1 MNLWKYATV
10 GHLDHTVAAQEE
22 APRPRSLQSKVDQ
35 TVDPFL
41 GFAMAS
47 SCSTLILRR
56 FSSSK
61 S

>member
-1 MNLWKYATV
+1 MDLWRYAMA
-10 GHLDHTVAAQEE
+10 GYLDHTVAAQEE
-22 APRPRSLQSKVDQ
+22 APRPRSSQSKVVQ
-35 TVDPFL
+35 TVDPCL